1 MQKELQ
7 NMRIQY
13 VEKERADKSNRIE
26 LKEMQIKVPLSHFGY
41 FLLDNGNITSYW
53 FGKYKLGGTKYLNIR
68 TGNLSFAYFEKRFK

>member
-26 LKEMQIKVPLSHFGY
+26 LKEMQIKVLLSHLVTFCLTTEILRRIGSEIQTWW
-41 FLLDNGNITSYW
+41 D
-53 FGKYKLGGTKYLNIR
+53 
-68 TGNLSFAYFEKRFK
+68 